1 MTARTNGGISS
12 RPGSGA
18 RSEGLREARPQLALS
33 KPDAAAALDI
43 SINSF
48 ERHVQPD
55 LRVVRIGKLRL
66 FPVEELERW
75 LRENSER
82 LFAER

>member
-1 MTARTNGGISS
+1 MRTRETSS
-12 RPGSGA
+12 RLSRRGVIGA
-18 RSEGLREARPQLALS
+18 NLPAGRRDVQLALS

-43 SINSF
+43 SINPF

-66 FPVEELERW
+66 SPVEELERW

-82 LFAER
+82 LFEER